1 MKLRFTRP
9 ALADLENI
17 LDYVAEQSPKAAR
30 HIQAR
35 IHAIFDLI
43 AQQPRIGVQT
53 DDPTLRRAVT
63 VPYPYLIFYEVAGQ
77 DIIVHAIRHGARAPE
92 TMPDKD

>member
-17 LDYVAEQSPKAAR
+17 LDYVLERSPQAAR
-30 HIQAR
+30 RIHSR
-35 IHAIFDLI
+35 IHAMLDLI

-53 DDPTLRRAVT
+53 DDPALRRAVT
-63 VPYPYLIFYEVAGQ
+63 VPYPYLIFYEVAEQ
-77 DIIVHAIRHGARAPE
+77 EIIVYAVRHGARAPE

>member
-17 LDYVAEQSPKAAR
+17 LDYIAEHSPQGADR
-30 HIQAR
+30 VHTR

-43 AQQPRIGVQT
+43 AQYPHIGAQT
-53 DDPTLRRAVT
+53 DDPVIRRAAT
-63 VPYPYLIFYEVAGQ
+63 APYPYLVFYEVGDQ
-77 DIIVHAIRHGARAPE
+77 DIIVHAVRHGARDPKS
-92 TMPDKD
+92 MPG